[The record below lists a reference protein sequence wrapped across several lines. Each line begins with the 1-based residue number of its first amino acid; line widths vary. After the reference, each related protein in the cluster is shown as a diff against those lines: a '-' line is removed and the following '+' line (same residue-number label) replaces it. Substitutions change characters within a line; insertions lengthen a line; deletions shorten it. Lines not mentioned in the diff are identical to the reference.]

1 MYVLALVVAT
11 NNSYG
16 NAMQFDI
23 SGDMSATYQ
32 NNQLDSSE
40 GLKSS
45 LRGGLGLEN
54 INGNGSFYLDTS
66 IEIEDDKTFDISGYI
81 SVEANEG
88 LRKPQVDLKQIH
100 GVYAADENMLIGI
113 GGYGGQ
119 AVDMALDSIYVRHHF
134 VDNIDVTRHNWK
146 TATHSSRLDT
156 TSSLS
161 QDAISAGVNLTVDEL
176 NISVGVAK
184 DWKKGR
190 RLLDGDM
197 DISYLVQCDMDD
209 VVVETFGLINNDVN
223 MIAFTAATQLRKD
236 LFATVSQKFVDF
248 INDDTNTFVG
258 GSDCSESQISLVLDY
273 TISDN
278 ATLNVKYLSESVF
291 SNDSVDANVYNEKVD
306 IGLNYNIQKDM
317 DLNVIYRSTT
327 NDQTQSE
334 DIFTKVTYW
343 MV

>member
-1 MYVLALVVAT
+1 MCALSLVAAA
-11 NNSYG
+11 NNSYAD
-16 NAMQFDI
+16 AMQFDI
-23 SGDMSATYQ
+23 AGDMTATYQ
-32 NNQLDSSE
+32 NNQLDSTD
-40 GLKSS
+40 GLK
-45 LRGGLGLEN
+45 GGLGLEN
-54 INGNGSFYLDTS
+54 IHANGNFYIDTS
-66 IEIEDDKTFDISGYI
+66 VQIEDNKTFDISGYV

-88 LRKPQVDLKQIH
+88 LRKPQIELKHIH
-100 GVYAADENMLIGI
+100 GVYAADDNMLIGI

-134 VDNIDVTRHNWK
+134 IDNIDVTSHNWK
-146 TATHSSRLDT
+146 TTTHSSRFDT

-161 QDAISAGVNLTVDEL
+161 QDAISAGMNVIMDEL
-176 NISVGVAK
+176 SISVGVAK

-197 DISYLVQCDMDD
+197 DISYLVKCDMDD
-209 VVVETFGLINNDVN
+209 VIVETFGLINNDVN

-248 INDDTNTFVG
+248 IGDDAYALEG
-258 GSDCSESQISLVLDY
+258 ASDHSESQISLVLDY

-278 ATLNVKYLSESVF
+278 AKLNVKYLSESIF
-291 SNDSVDANVYNEKVD
+291 ANDSIDADQYNEKVD
-306 IGLNYNIQKDM
+306 IGLNYALQKDV

-327 NDQTQSE
+327 NDHTQSE
-334 DIFTKVTYW
+334 DIYTKVTYW